1 MIGALAK
8 GVTLAALLASIPA
21 QAQQMGFTG
30 NSMGVGS
37 GKCAT
42 YKMGMEVV
50 INGAAAKGHIKQQGR
65 PNRDF
70 EATLG
75 PGGTIKTKV
84 VVGGGES
91 MDVIGT
97 INDKEARI
105 LLDGYCKFDFR
116 LTPK

>member
-1 MIGALAK
+1 MIGALAT
-8 GVTLAALLASIPA
+8 GVALAVLLVNLPA
-21 QAQQMGFTG
+21 QAQQMLYAG

-42 YKMGMEVV
+42 YRMAIEVA
-50 INGAAAKGHIKQQGR
+50 IDGTALKGNIKQQGR
-65 PNRDF
+65 PDRNF

-75 PGGTIKTKV
+75 PGGAVKTKA

-91 MDVIGT
+91 MDVTGT